1 MKKKIEA
8 QFVANKMLN
17 DEIEK
22 KIKKGWKIQP
32 EPTRVSM

>member
-8 QFVANKMLN
+8 QFVANKILN

-22 KIKKGWKIQP
+22 KIKKG
-32 EPTRVSM
+32 